1 MVSERAVRLTIVPLM
16 TLSFLT
22 SIVVLA
28 IAASLESH
36 WLATGF
42 PSNAARDRERL
53 LLTAGIWGTLVS
65 SVYSLIGTLLKP
77 QSVAFGIMF
86 HLVAFA
92 IAFFLY
98 LCGASSLTAF
108 VANRNCGI
116 PMQTFSRCN
125 VTKGLVAVG
134 WIGTIWVFII
144 LIIVLILGVKAR
156 SGAGIRRGALTDA

>member
-1 MVSERAVRLTIVPLM
+1 MVSERAIRLTLTPLT

-36 WLATGF
+36 WSDVGF

-53 LLTAGIWGTLVS
+53 LLVAGIFGVIVS
-65 SVYSLIGTLLKP
+65 LYSLIGTFIKP
-77 QSVAFGIMF
+77 GSVAFGIMF

-98 LCGASSLTAF
+98 LCGSSSLTAY
-108 VANRNCGI
+108 VDNRNCGI
-116 PMQTFSRCN
+116 PSETFSRCN
-125 VTKGLVAVG
+125 ITKGLVAVG
-134 WIGTIWVFII
+134 WIGTIWVF
-144 LIIVLILGVKAR
+144 LILVFVFIIGLKAR
-156 SGAGIRRGALTDA
+156 SGAGMRRGALTDA